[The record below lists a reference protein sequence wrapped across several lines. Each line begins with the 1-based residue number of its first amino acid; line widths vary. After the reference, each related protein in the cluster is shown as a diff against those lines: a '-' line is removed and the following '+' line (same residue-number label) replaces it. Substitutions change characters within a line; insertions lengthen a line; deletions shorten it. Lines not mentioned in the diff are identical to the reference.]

1 MTESKVAWVIGATGG
16 IGKHVVSNLND
27 NGWTIV
33 ASARDEN
40 NLNELSNDKDIFTM
54 PVDARNEVEMQETAK
69 AIKQQHQKIDAV
81 ILAVGSIFLRP
92 THATTSEQFMETINQ
107 NLLTAHNTISST
119 ARIMMKDKGGR
130 IILFSSAAAT
140 VGMPN
145 HGAIA
150 AAKSGLE
157 GLARAAAATY
167 AKRGIRIN
175 VVSPGLTDTPL
186 SANLLASDAAK
197 ETSNK
202 MHPIGRYGM
211 ASEVGDVA
219 SWLAS
224 DAPDWISGETIHVD
238 GGLSNLK

>member
-1 MTESKVAWVIGATGG
+1 MTDNKVAWIIGASGG
-16 IGKHVVSNLND
+16 IGKHVVSNLSD
-27 NGWTIV
+27 KGWTIV

-40 NLNELSNDKDIFTM
+40 NLQELSKEKNIFTI
-54 PVDARNEVEMQETAK
+54 PVDARNSELMQETAK
-69 AIKQQHQKIDAV
+69 KIKLEHQKIDAV

-92 THATTSEQFMETINQ
+92 THATSSEQFMETINQ

-130 IILFSSAAAT
+130 IILFSSSAAT

-197 ETSNK
+197 EISNAR
-202 MHPIGRYGM
+202 HPIGRYGK

-219 SWLAS
+219 AWLAS
-224 DAPDWISGETIHVD
+224 EAPDWITGETIHVD
-238 GGLSNLK
+238 GGISNLK